1 MWRERK
7 RARARE
13 RERERAIESDRLIYC
28 LYIYTDR
35 QKESHK
41 EMDGY
46 LNKSTALQTDG

>member
-1 MWRERK
+1 MEREK
-7 RARARE
+7 ESESESE
-13 RERERAIESDRLIYC
+13 RERERESDRLIYC
-28 LYIYTDR
+28 VYIYTDR